1 MPPAPKPPKEDPAPT
16 PPAADAAVPAGEP
29 DWASNLRALIEELPG
44 KLAATVSDDDRRS
57 IAEQVHGLFE
67 SSGAFTRKDDGDEG
81 GKDGQ
86 GDPSGEGEEEPQQAD
101 SLARRW
107 FGRH

>member
-1 MPPAPKPPKEDPAPT
+1 LEALS
-16 PPAADAAVPAGEP
+16 GEP

-67 SSGAFTRKDDGDEG
+67 SSGAFTRKDDDDEG
-81 GKDGQ
+81 GKKGEQ
-86 GDPSGEGEEEPQQAD
+86 GDPSEEGEEEPQQAD